1 MSETTG
7 ITTALHTHLRKLL
20 EAEQAHVGFERA
32 VADLPASLRGIVPQ
46 GLVHSAW
53 QIVEHIRITQ
63 RDILDFSRNH
73 DGSYRELAWPREY
86 WPQEFAPSDD
96 GAWSHSLQSMRA
108 DLAAFL
114 RIVEAATAD
123 ELIAPFPW
131 GDGQTLL
138 REALLI
144 ADHNAYHVGELIS
157 LRRQLDAWRA

>member
-1 MSETTG
+1 MSDTTQ
-7 ITTALHTHLRKLL
+7 ITTALHTHLRNLL
-20 EAEQAHVGFERA
+20 TAEQAHVDFDRA
-32 VADLPASLRGIVPQ
+32 VAELPAELQSVVPR

-63 RDILDFSRNH
+63 RDILDFSRNQ
-73 DGSYRELAWPREY
+73 DRSYRELAWPREY
-86 WPQEFAPSDD
+86 WPQEAAPDD
-96 GAWSHSLQSMRA
+96 ENAWSHSIQSMRA

-114 RIVEAATAD
+114 MLVEAATAE

-138 REALLI
+138 REAMLI

-157 LRRQLDAWRA
+157 LRRQLRAWHA